1 MTLRTRVVL
10 PARSRGPTR
19 LPFHLHWRG
28 PPAARPPPGPA
39 GRTAS
44 LTVLLARVGAPL
56 RHRFPS
62 SLLRRSSVQAAP
74 RPSLAP
80 ALTGLGLG
88 LLALGPG
95 LGRGF
100 LLSYDMVFVPRMP
113 FSAALLGLTGGPPRA
128 VPSDALVAVA
138 SLALPADIVQKII
151 LLLIFVLAC
160 SGAAAL
166 LDSAWAARKT
176 AGAADDGAAD
186 SGAPLLARLAA
197 GVCYA
202 WNPYVAERLQLG
214 QWALLLGY
222 AGLPWVVRVLCA
234 DPERVRF
241 ARLVCV
247 TIPAAIGGVAAMS
260 VTALVAVPA
269 ALASPGGRA
278 RRLLTVLSAL
288 ALLSLPWLIPA
299 LAVPVHTDPR
309 GIDAFA
315 PRADT
320 PFGRVGS
327 LLLLSGIWNPQT
339 VPPGF
344 RGAASAFWLL
354 LVVASACGYVLWVR
368 PRRLRSATGSRRGAV
383 APRARTGLAIAALA
397 GLAVAAVA
405 ATPPGRAVL
414 RDLVTAWPGF
424 AVLRDGQKFLA
435 PLALAEAIGL
445 GALAAGVSRG
455 VRAGAASRRTP
466 HHPAGA
472 ALAIMA
478 VLAPVVF
485 LPGMAWGMAGRLR
498 PAEYPADWLRAR
510 QVIDGDPARGSVLL
524 LPWAAY
530 RSYPWNSGQTVFD
543 PWARFTGREV
553 ISNDGLAVG
562 DLNLAQESEDSI
574 RLNRIVTSRGPLTR
588 ALRAAGVRYVVID
601 AGPLLTEAG
610 TPSGQGARALAAQ
623 ARLPGAQLVI
633 ASRDLLLF
641 LLPPSGGSTAVAAG
655 PKLLFS
661 QHIVFSPV
669 SSLRLGR
676 CCRCGDSPL
685 PRGGVQVQGGS
696 PCHVSH

>member
-1 MTLRTRVVL
+1 MTLRTRAVP
-10 PARSRGPTR
+10 PATR
-19 LPFHLHWRG
+19 LPFALRWRRL
-28 PPAARPPPGPA
+28 PAARPPPGSS
-39 GRTAS
+39 GRAAS
-44 LTVLLARVGAPL
+44 LCFR
-56 RHRFPS
+56 
-62 SLLRRSSVQAAP
+62 
-74 RPSLAP
+74 LAP

-95 LGRGF
+95 VGRGF

-128 VPSDALVAVA
+128 VPSDAVVAVA

-166 LDSAWAARKT
+166 LDRAWAARGT
-176 AGAADDGAAD
+176 GNAADGAAD
-186 SGAPLLARLAA
+186 ERAADGGAVRAGAPLLARLAA
-197 GVCYA
+197 GACYA

-222 AGLPWVVRVLCA
+222 AALPWVVRVLYA
-234 DPERVRF
+234 GPERVRF
-241 ARLVCV
+241 ARLVV
-247 TIPAAIGGVAAMS
+247 AMIPAAIGGVAAMS
-260 VTALVAVPA
+260 VTALAAVPA

-278 RRLLTVLSAL
+278 RRLLTVLAAL

-309 GIDAFA
+309 GIDVFA

-320 PFGRVGS
+320 PLGRVGS
-327 LLLLSGIWNPQT
+327 LLLLSGIWNPGT

-344 RGAASAFWLL
+344 RGGASVFWLL

-368 PRRLRSATGSRRGAV
+368 PRRLRSASGSRRGPTRLPIPPSL
-383 APRARTGLAIAALA
+383 PRAPIGLAIAALA
-397 GLAVAAVA
+397 GLVVAAVA
-405 ATPPGRAVL
+405 ATSPGRAAL

-455 VRAGAASRRTP
+455 VRADPRGWHGSA
-466 HHPAGA
+466 AGA
-472 ALAIMA
+472 ALAAMA
-478 VLAPVVF
+478 VLAPVVL

-510 QVIDGDPARGSVLL
+510 QVIDGDPAQGSVLL

-530 RSYPWNSGQTVFD
+530 RNYPWNRDQTVFD

-562 DLNLAQESEDSI
+562 DLTLAPESSDSI

-588 ALRAAGVRYVVID
+588 ALRAAGVRYVVVD
-601 AGPLLTEAG
+601 AGPLLARAG
-610 TPSGQGARALAAQ
+610 TPAGQRAGALAGQ

-641 LLPPSGGSTAVAAG
+641 RLPQSGGSTPGAVG

-669 SSLRLGR
+669 SSLRLG
-676 CCRCGDSPL
+676 PL
-685 PRGGVQVQGGS
+685 LPVR
-696 PCHVSH
+696 

>member
-10 PARSRGPTR
+10 PARIRGPTR
-19 LPFHLHWRG
+19 LPFPLHWRHL
-28 PPAARPPPGPA
+28 PAARPPPGPA

-44 LTVLLARVGAPL
+44 L
-56 RHRFPS
+56 
-62 SLLRRSSVQAAP
+62 AA
-74 RPSLAP
+74 
-80 ALTGLGLG
+80 ALTGLVLG

-100 LLSYDMVFVPRMP
+100 LLRYDMVFVPRMP
-113 FSAALLGLTGGPPRA
+113 FSGALLGLTGGPPRA
-128 VPSDALVAVA
+128 VPSDAVVAVA

-166 LDSAWAARKT
+166 LDSAWAARGT
-176 AGAADDGAAD
+176 DDAAGD
-186 SGAPLLARLAA
+186 GAPLLARLAA

-222 AGLPWVVRVLCA
+222 AALPWVVRELCA
-234 DPERVRF
+234 GPERVRLG
-241 ARLVCV
+241 RLVWV
-247 TIPAAIGGVAAMS
+247 MIPAAIGGVAAMS
-260 VTALVAVPA
+260 VTALAAVPA
-269 ALASPGGRA
+269 ALASSGGRG
-278 RRLLTVLSAL
+278 RRLLTVLATL

-344 RGAASAFWLL
+344 RAASAFWLP
-354 LVVASACGYVLWVR
+354 LVVASACGYVLWVQQ
-368 PRRLRSATGSRRGAV
+368 RRLRL
-383 APRARTGLAIAALA
+383 GLAIAAVA
-397 GLAVAAVA
+397 GLAIAAVA
-405 ATPPGRAVL
+405 ATSPGRAAL

-445 GALAAGVSRG
+445 GALAAGVSRS
-455 VRAGAASRRTP
+455 VRARAASARRP
-466 HHPAGA
+466 DHLAGA
-472 ALAIMA
+472 ALAVMA
-478 VLAPVVF
+478 VLAPVVL

-530 RSYPWNSGQTVFD
+530 RSYPWNRDQTVFD

-562 DLNLAQESEDSI
+562 DLILAQESADSI
-574 RLNRIVTSRGPLTR
+574 RLNRVVTSPGPLTR
-588 ALRAAGVRYVVID
+588 ALSAAGVRYVVVD
-601 AGPLLTEAG
+601 AGPLLARTGTLAG
-610 TPSGQGARALAAQ
+610 RDARALAVQ
-623 ARLPGAQLVI
+623 ARLPGARLVI

-641 LLPPSGGSTAVAAG
+641 LIPP
-655 PKLLFS
+655 
-661 QHIVFSPV
+661 
-669 SSLRLGR
+669 
-676 CCRCGDSPL
+676 
-685 PRGGVQVQGGS
+685 
-696 PCHVSH
+696 

>member
-1 MTLRTRVVL
+1 MTLRTRAAI
-10 PARSRGPTR
+10 PARIGRPLR
-19 LPFHLHWRG
+19 RHL
-28 PPAARPPPGPA
+28 PAARPPPGPA
-39 GRTAS
+39 GR
-44 LTVLLARVGAPL
+44 
-56 RHRFPS
+56 
-62 SLLRRSSVQAAP
+62 AA
-74 RPSLAP
+74 SLAP

-128 VPSDALVAVA
+128 VPSDAVIAVA

-166 LDSAWAARKT
+166 LDSAWAPRST
-176 AGAADDGAAD
+176 DGSVAG

-222 AGLPWVVRVLCA
+222 AGLPWVVRVLCTG
-234 DPERVRF
+234 PERVRLG
-241 ARLVCV
+241 RLVCV
-247 TIPAAIGGVAAMS
+247 MIPAAIGGVAAMS
-260 VTALVAVPA
+260 VTALAAVPA

-278 RRLLTVLSAL
+278 RRLLTVLAAL

-368 PRRLRSATGSRRGAV
+368 PRWLRSATGSRRGA
-383 APRARTGLAIAALA
+383 APHARTGLAVAALA
-397 GLAVAAVA
+397 GLVIAAVA
-405 ATPPGRAVL
+405 AAAPGRAAL

-445 GALAAGVSRG
+445 GALAAGVSRD
-455 VRAGAASRRTP
+455 VRVGAAP
-466 HHPAGA
+466 NHPARA
-472 ALAIMA
+472 ALAAML
-478 VLAPVVF
+478 VLAPVVL
-485 LPGMAWGMAGRLR
+485 LPGMAWGLAGRLR

-530 RSYPWNSGQTVFD
+530 RSYPWNYGQAVFD

-553 ISNDGLAVG
+553 ISDDGLAVG
-562 DLNLAQESEDSI
+562 NLNLAPESADSI
-574 RLNRIVTSRGPLTR
+574 RLNRIVTARGPLTR
-588 ALRAAGVRYVVID
+588 ALRAAGVRYVVVD
-601 AGPLLTEAG
+601 AGPLLARAG
-610 TPSGQGARALAAQ
+610 TPAGQDARALAAQ

-641 LLPPSGGSTAVAAG
+641 RLPQPGGSTPPAVGA
-655 PKLLFS
+655 KLLFS